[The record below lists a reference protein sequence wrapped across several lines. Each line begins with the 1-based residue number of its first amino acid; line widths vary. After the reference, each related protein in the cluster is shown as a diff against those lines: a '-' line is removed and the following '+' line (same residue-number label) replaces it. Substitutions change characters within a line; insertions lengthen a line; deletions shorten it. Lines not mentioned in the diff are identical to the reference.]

1 MRGILRVKGCAQTL
15 LRCRLAGGHS
25 HWWNHQGT
33 PLSSSGSPVWPRFTR
48 QSSLLL
54 RGLPAPG
61 PGGQEAWRPS
71 SRWVSPS
78 SWGRV
83 RPQTLVAL
91 LVAQEESSGER
102 PACRQGTGGADAGC
116 QGGCGPVLRQP
127 GPRSAARV
135 SADVGTRFRSSTAGR
150 RLERCRVA
158 CCVAPSHASPR
169 CQELSSVQTGDEK
182 TEGRPVGQ
190 WPGRRDP
197 GWRIEAPVPRHTLP
211 ELQKGRG

>member
-1 MRGILRVKGCAQTL
+1 MEPAPPPDTVTHRRMRGILRVKGCAQTL

-83 RPQTLVAL
+83 CPQTLVAL

-135 SADVGTRFRSSTAGR
+135 SADVGTRFGSSTAGR
-150 RLERCRVA
+150 LLCGPCTRVARTPGAKLRADRRRENRGSPCGSVARAKGPRLEDRGSC
-158 CCVAPSHASPR
+158 PP
-169 CQELSSVQTGDEK
+169 
-182 TEGRPVGQ
+182 P
-190 WPGRRDP
+190 
-197 GWRIEAPVPRHTLP
+197 HTS
-211 ELQKGRG
+211 